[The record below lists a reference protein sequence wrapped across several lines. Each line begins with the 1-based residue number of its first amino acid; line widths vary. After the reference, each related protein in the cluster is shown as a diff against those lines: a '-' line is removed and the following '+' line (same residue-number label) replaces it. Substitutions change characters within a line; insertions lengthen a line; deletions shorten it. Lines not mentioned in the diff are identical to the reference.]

1 MQRLGDIAKITAGQA
16 APKDFSINGYPFIR
30 AGHLDE
36 LLLGKK
42 LDELPKV
49 SIDVA
54 NKSGLKLIP
63 KGTILFAK
71 SGMSATKNRVYI
83 TDSDSY
89 FVSHLAGILP
99 SHKFVNSFL
108 ARYLSWYN
116 MSNLILD
123 SAYPSIRLEDINN
136 LQIPLP
142 PLEQQKKIAAILDA
156 ADAYRQKTKA
166 LIAKYDELTQSL
178 FLDMFGDPVK
188 NGKGWEFTEIENI
201 ARKDKNSI
209 KAGPFGSSLKKEFY
223 VAEGYKIY
231 GQEQVIKDDLTFGN
245 YYIDENKYKE
255 LESCKVQSGDILI
268 SLVGTYGKISI
279 VPEKFEAGIINP
291 RLMKL
296 SPNNKIIRS
305 DFLKFLLQSEFVARQ
320 LKTQSR
326 GGTMDI
332 INVGIIKKVKI
343 PLPSISL
350 QNQFAERVQAIEE
363 QKAQAKASLEKAE
376 NLFNSL
382 LQRAFKGELV

>member
-156 ADAYRQKTKA
+156 ADAYRQLTKS

-178 FLDMFGDPVK
+178 FLDMFGDPVINPK
-188 NGKGWEFTEIENI
+188 QLPIKLLEEICEEIIDCPHSTPNYVNHISEFPCIRTTELDNGTINWSKMKYLDHQGYIE
-201 ARKDKNSI
+201 RTKRLT
-209 KAGPFGSSLKKEFY
+209 PQ
-223 VAEGYKIY
+223 EGDIIY
-231 GQEQVIKDDLTFGN
+231 GREGSFG
-245 YYIDENKYKE
+245 EAA
-255 LESCKVQSGDILI
+255 
-268 SLVGTYGKISI
+268 I
-279 VPEKFEAGIINP
+279 VPSDCKMSLGQRVMLFRPNLDYVNSKFLHAVVRSNWVYKQALKVTSGSTVGHINV
-291 RLMKL
+291 KDIKKF
-296 SPNNKIIRS
+296 KII
-305 DFLKFLLQSEFVARQ
+305 VAP
-320 LKTQSR
+320 
-326 GGTMDI
+326 
-332 INVGIIKKVKI
+332 IN
-343 PLPSISL
+343 L
-350 QNQFAERVQAIEE
+350 QNQFAKYVQDIEE
-363 QKAQAKASLEKAE
+363 QKAQAQSSLEKAE
-376 NLFNSL
+376 ELFASL
-382 LQRAFKGELV
+382 LQKSFKGLLG